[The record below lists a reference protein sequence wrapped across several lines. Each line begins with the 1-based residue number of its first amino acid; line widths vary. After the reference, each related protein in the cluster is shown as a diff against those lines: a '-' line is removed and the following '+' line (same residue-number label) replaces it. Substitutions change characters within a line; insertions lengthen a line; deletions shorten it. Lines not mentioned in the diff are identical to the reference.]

1 MQKSKIARKTCS
13 LAVTACLL
21 LGSAGAFQK
30 GQQAQPAFRQHQHEQ
45 AAEAATPSSP
55 TKVAIPDVMVLDQ
68 DRREVHFYSDLVK
81 GKIVAVNFIFT
92 TCTTICSPM
101 TANIA
106 RVQKKLLAM
115 GEKDVHFIS
124 VSVDPEGDT
133 PEKLKSYSAMFHV
146 QPGWTFVT
154 GTRAQLEPIWRA
166 FGVPMGAR
174 EDHTATVVVGNDPQR
189 RWTYGSGLTSAD
201 KLVTVIRSVSDGKN
215 ARATANGT
223 QQQAQP

>member
-1 MQKSKIARKTCS
+1 MQKLKIARKGFS
-13 LAVTACLL
+13 LAIAACLL
-21 LGSAGAFQK
+21 MGSAGAFQQ
-30 GQQAQPAFRQHQHEQ
+30 GQQAQPAV
-45 AAEAATPSSP
+45 AATPSSP
-55 TKVAIPDVMVLDQ
+55 TKVPIPDVVVLDQ
-68 DRREVHFYSDLVK
+68 DKREVHFYSDLVK
-81 GKIVAVNFIFT
+81 GKIVAVNFMFT

-154 GTRAQLEPIWRA
+154 GTRAQLESIWRA

-174 EDHTATVVVGNDPQR
+174 EDHTATVVIGNDPLR

-201 KLVTVIRSVSDGKN
+201 KLVAVIRSVSDGKSAKAAEKN
-215 ARATANGT
+215 

>member
-1 MQKSKIARKTCS
+1 
-13 LAVTACLL
+13 
-21 LGSAGAFQK
+21 
-30 GQQAQPAFRQHQHEQ
+30 
-45 AAEAATPSSP
+45 
-55 TKVAIPDVMVLDQ
+55 
-68 DRREVHFYSDLVK
+68 
-81 GKIVAVNFIFT
+81 
-92 TCTTICSPM
+92 
-101 TANIA
+101 
-106 RVQKKLLAM
+106 VQKKLLAM